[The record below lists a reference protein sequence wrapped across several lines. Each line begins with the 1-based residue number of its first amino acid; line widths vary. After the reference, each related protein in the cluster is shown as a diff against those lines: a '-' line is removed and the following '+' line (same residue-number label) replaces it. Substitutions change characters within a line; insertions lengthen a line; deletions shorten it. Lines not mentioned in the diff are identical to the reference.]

1 MFHLTLELL
10 GEYCGMETVHASARS
25 LLRQR
30 RNNLTQIKRGLDER
44 KMHSPR
50 AWTLSLQYYA
60 LNAHK
65 NQLTVGRVLDRR
77 LLLELPIEGRRNI
90 HGGSHRF
97 FFHGTTI
104 ASLA

>member
-1 MFHLTLELL
+1 
-10 GEYCGMETVHASARS
+10 
-25 LLRQR
+25 
-30 RNNLTQIKRGLDER
+30 
-44 KMHSPR
+44 
-50 AWTLSLQYYA
+50 
-60 LNAHK
+60 
-65 NQLTVGRVLDRR
+65 